1 MYLFF
6 SSHAMQNFAI
16 STSWPLNNPV
26 GPMAVSGIAMYQEN
40 TAKLSFVFASAKP
53 LLEYKCNYLD

>member
-1 MYLFF
+1 
-6 SSHAMQNFAI
+6 MQNFAI